1 MDQAG
6 SDGSAGDDL
15 LAYCACCE
23 QRNCHGG
30 HAAVTRSLW
39 RVPRRCNCRPRFS
52 LHCRLYLLFP
62 PVCAASKCCA
72 RLLSFDLSEVCAPLR
87 PPVVAAAR
95 AACTTNR
102 LEYDGHAYA
111 YDVRHG
117 RQLDTACN
125 TSHYVSTL
133 AQFHKERK
141 ARCSLLESAPEKAE
155 RRGEE
160 RRADGLAD
168 VEDRKTIQV
177 KRDMA
182 VEGFR
187 EAGSLLAW
195 TIYLPK
201 EESDLHCAHECAR
214 DFVEDDKC
222 HRRTASLDLPAAKN
236 GVKEG
241 THKHEVV
248 ESSHSCMA
256 VFGRVIPCVE
266 AAGEGVA
273 GC

>member
-1 MDQAG
+1 MVTHMRTMFATAG
-6 SDGSAGDDL
+6 SWTPRATSA
-15 LAYCACCE
+15 ATS
-23 QRNCHGG
+23 RRWRSF
-30 HAAVTRSLW
+30 TRSERPGARCW
-39 RVPRRCNCRPRFS
+39 R
-52 LHCRLYLLFP
+52 
-62 PVCAASKCCA
+62 A
-72 RLLSFDLSEVCAPLR
+72 RLR
-87 PPVVAAAR
+87 R
-95 AACTTNR
+95 
-102 LEYDGHAYA
+102 
-111 YDVRHG
+111 
-117 RQLDTACN
+117 
-125 TSHYVSTL
+125 
-133 AQFHKERK
+133 
-141 ARCSLLESAPEKAE
+141 

-248 ESSHSCMA
+248 ESSHSCMT